1 MYINTFACVY
11 LKAAPLPPAPWLT
24 SYVETLIIDAKMF
37 ENYGLEGV
45 SGALGSGLACLV
57 GDFGAR
63 TSPKEPKT

>member
-1 MYINTFACVY
+1 MTGAHVYIYIYISLGLQAM
-11 LKAAPLPPAPWLT
+11 L
-24 SYVETLIIDAKMF
+24 ETLIIDAKMF

-63 TSPKEPKT
+63 TSPKEPRLEI